1 MGAKRAR
8 LSPAV
13 RELLELWDEQLL
25 SVWLEAQVKDE
36 WQGHAPSGSTWPA
49 SAPKP
54 S

>member
-1 MGAKRAR
+1 MDARRAR

-36 WQGHAPSGSTWPA
+36 WRGHAPSGSIWPA
-49 SAPKP
+49 PAPKP